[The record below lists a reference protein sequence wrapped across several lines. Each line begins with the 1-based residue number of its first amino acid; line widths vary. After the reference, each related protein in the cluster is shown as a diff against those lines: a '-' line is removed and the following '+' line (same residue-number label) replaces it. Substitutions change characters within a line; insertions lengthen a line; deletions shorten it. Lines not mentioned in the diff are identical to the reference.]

1 MHSAAHPPACQGRE
15 GERQRG
21 GRGASPGGPGGRSR
35 LAAGEASPGSLERAA
50 SGGGARGGSSAP
62 SRGPVPLGSRRR
74 RRAAAMP
81 RAGEAPADRGTAVLA
96 LALALALAG
105 SPGGGQHYDYYGW
118 QPEGLSHGRFYGREP
133 QCLDIPPDM
142 QLCRDVGYKRMRLPN
157 LLEHETMAE
166 AKQQA
171 SSWVPLL
178 AKQCHTDTQL
188 FLCSLFAPVCLD
200 RPVYPCRSLCE
211 VVRDSCAPVM
221 ESYGFP
227 WPEMLHCG
235 KFPSDHELCIA
246 VQFGNSKA
254 TPPPGKQEGHCNG
267 MGTHARHLPAV
278 CPHASG
284 DLHAGPPAEP
294 LHPHLFTPQS
304 RAWGSGQ
311 RPSVCRA
318 QVDAVSAAS
327 AALAGQPSLSWDAGT
342 LAPGQP
348 DTPLPAQSCPR
359 AVESR
364 ATLGA
369 ALGVNVG

>member
-1 MHSAAHPPACQGRE
+1 MPQAG
-15 GERQRG
+15 
-21 GRGASPGGPGGRSR
+21 SP
-35 LAAGEASPGSLERAA
+35 PGS
-50 SGGGARGGSSAP
+50 
-62 SRGPVPLGSRRR
+62 
-74 RRAAAMP
+74 
-81 RAGEAPADRGTAVLA
+81 RGTAL

-105 SPGGGQHYDYYGW
+105 SLGGGQHYDYYGW
-118 QPEGLSHGRFYGREP
+118 QPESQPHGRFYGREP

-171 SSWVPLL
+171 GSWVPLL

-246 VQFGNSKA
+246 VQFGNSKV
-254 TPPPGKQEGHCNG
+254 TPPPGKWEGCYNG
-267 MGTHARHLPAV
+267 MGMHV
-278 CPHASG
+278 
-284 DLHAGPPAEP
+284 EP
-294 LHPHLFTPQS
+294 LHTHPFTAQS
-304 RAWGSGQ
+304 TAQDTGGGQ
-311 RPSVCRA
+311 GLSVCNRA
-318 QVDAVSAAS
+318 GVGTVSALS
-327 AALAGQPSLSWDAGT
+327 GHHSLPRNAG
-342 LAPGQP
+342 
-348 DTPLPAQSCPR
+348 LPAACR
-359 AVESR
+359 AVP
-364 ATLGA
+364 G
-369 ALGVNVG
+369 

>member
-1 MHSAAHPPACQGRE
+1 
-15 GERQRG
+15 
-21 GRGASPGGPGGRSR
+21 
-35 LAAGEASPGSLERAA
+35 
-50 SGGGARGGSSAP
+50 
-62 SRGPVPLGSRRR
+62 
-74 RRAAAMP
+74 MP
-81 RAGEAPADRGTAVLA
+81 RAGEAAGGRGTAL

-157 LLEHETMAE
+157 LLEHESMAE

-294 LHPHLFTPQS
+294 LHPISSALKAGPGAVAKDPLSAGHKWMQYQQHQLLWLGSPRCPRTQAPWPQGSQTPHCLH
-304 RAWGSGQ
+304 RA
-311 RPSVCRA
+311 
-318 QVDAVSAAS
+318 
-327 AALAGQPSLSWDAGT
+327 
-342 LAPGQP
+342 APGQ
-348 DTPLPAQSCPR
+348 
-359 AVESR
+359 
-364 ATLGA
+364 
-369 ALGVNVG
+369 

>member
-1 MHSAAHPPACQGRE
+1 
-15 GERQRG
+15 
-21 GRGASPGGPGGRSR
+21 
-35 LAAGEASPGSLERAA
+35 
-50 SGGGARGGSSAP
+50 
-62 SRGPVPLGSRRR
+62 
-74 RRAAAMP
+74 MP
-81 RAGEAPADRGTAVLA
+81 RAGSPPAGWGMAR

-105 SPGGGQHYDYYGW
+105 SLGGGQHYDYYGW
-118 QPEGLSHGRFYGREP
+118 QPESLSHGRFYGREP

-142 QLCRDVGYKRMRLPN
+142 QLCHDVGYKRMRLPN

-254 TPPPGKQEGHCNG
+254 TPPPVVKMRIKEMTEENG
-267 MGTHARHLPAV
+267 ERRLVAAQKKKVLKLGPLKRKDTKKMVLYMRNASTCPCPQLDSLSGSFLVMGRKVGGRLLLLAV
-278 CPHASG
+278 YPWQKHNKEMKFAVKFMFSYPCPLYH
-284 DLHAGPPAEP
+284 P
-294 LHPHLFTPQS
+294 LLY
-304 RAWGSGQ
+304 G
-311 RPSVCRA
+311 
-318 QVDAVSAAS
+318 
-327 AALAGQPSLSWDAGT
+327 AGQH
-342 LAPGQP
+342 
-348 DTPLPAQSCPR
+348 
-359 AVESR
+359 
-364 ATLGA
+364 
-369 ALGVNVG
+369 

>member
-1 MHSAAHPPACQGRE
+1 AGSGRRAE
-15 GERQRG
+15 AMPQAG
-21 GRGASPGGPGGRSR
+21 SP
-35 LAAGEASPGSLERAA
+35 PGS
-50 SGGGARGGSSAP
+50 GS
-62 SRGPVPLGSRRR
+62 
-74 RRAAAMP
+74 
-81 RAGEAPADRGTAVLA
+81 TALLA
-96 LALALALAG
+96 LSLALAG
-105 SPGGGQHYDYYGW
+105 SLGGGQHYDYYGW
-118 QPEGLSHGRFYGREP
+118 QPENLHHGRFYGREP

-171 SSWVPLL
+171 GSWVPLL

-254 TPPPGKQEGHCNG
+254 TPPPVSKICTQCEMEHKADGMMEQMCSSDFVVKMRIKEMTEENG
-267 MGTHARHLPAV
+267 ERRLVAAQKKKVLKLGPLKRKDTKKMVLHMRNAGACPCPQLDSLSGSFLVMGRKVGGRLLLLAIYPWQKHNKEMKFAV
-278 CPHASG
+278 KFMFSYPCPLYH
-284 DLHAGPPAEP
+284 P
-294 LHPHLFTPQS
+294 LLY
-304 RAWGSGQ
+304 G
-311 RPSVCRA
+311 
-318 QVDAVSAAS
+318 
-327 AALAGQPSLSWDAGT
+327 AGQH
-342 LAPGQP
+342 
-348 DTPLPAQSCPR
+348 
-359 AVESR
+359 
-364 ATLGA
+364 
-369 ALGVNVG
+369 

>member
-1 MHSAAHPPACQGRE
+1 MQGFPGDVRGTQCLLPE
-15 GERQRG
+15 KGGLGPLG
-21 GRGASPGGPGGRSR
+21 GRASGGSGVAVGAGWRGAGGPALGGPCSWSR
-35 LAAGEASPGSLERAA
+35 LAAGEASPGSLEREA
-50 SGGGARGGSSAP
+50 SVGGAKGAGNHRP
-62 SRGPVPLGSRRR
+62 RSRPVPFQSRRQ
-74 RRAAAMP
+74 AAAMP
-81 RAGEAPADRGTAVLA
+81 RAGGPPGVPGSALLA
-96 LALALALAG
+96 LALWLAG

-118 QPEGLSHGRFYGREP
+118 QPESLLHGRFYGREP

-166 AKQQA
+166 VKQQA

-227 WPEMLHCG
+227 WPEMLHCS

-254 TPPPGKQEGHCNG
+254 TPPPGKQEGHCDG
-267 MGTHARHLPAV
+267 MRM
-278 CPHASG
+278 
-284 DLHAGPPAEP
+284 HAG
-294 LHPHLFTPQS
+294 HL
-304 RAWGSGQ
+304 
-311 RPSVCRA
+311 PSVCSHAAGDSHAPPSLHLLNRSTGRSRA
-318 QVDAVSAAS
+318 HMGIVP
-327 AALAGQPSLSWDAGT
+327 AALAT
-342 LAPGQP
+342 LAGYH
-348 DTPLPAQSCPR
+348 LLHR
-359 AVESR
+359 
-364 ATLGA
+364 G
-369 ALGVNVG
+369 

>member
-1 MHSAAHPPACQGRE
+1 
-15 GERQRG
+15 
-21 GRGASPGGPGGRSR
+21 
-35 LAAGEASPGSLERAA
+35 
-50 SGGGARGGSSAP
+50 
-62 SRGPVPLGSRRR
+62 
-74 RRAAAMP
+74 MP
-81 RAGEAPADRGTAVLA
+81 RAGGPPGGRGTALLA

-118 QPEGLSHGRFYGREP
+118 QPESLPHGRFYGREP

-246 VQFGNSKA
+246 VQFGNSKV

-267 MGTHARHLPAV
+267 MGMHADHLPAV
-278 CPHASG
+278 CPHAAR
-284 DLHAGPPAEP
+284 DPHAGSSCRAPTPPS
-294 LHPHLFTPQS
+294 LHPSKQGLGRWPRTLCLQQGTSGNSTSVISCCGWAPFTAQGTRHPGPRGPRRPAACTELPQS
-304 RAWGSGQ
+304 RGEQSSHGNSTGDEHGMRWELLGDTWQ
-311 RPSVCRA
+311 RCVPLLLGTIPAAKSILRLWLSASHYCHGVAVPSCRGG
-318 QVDAVSAAS
+318 DI
-327 AALAGQPSLSWDAGT
+327 T
-342 LAPGQP
+342 
-348 DTPLPAQSCPR
+348 
-359 AVESR
+359 
-364 ATLGA
+364 
-369 ALGVNVG
+369 

>member
-1 MHSAAHPPACQGRE
+1 
-15 GERQRG
+15 
-21 GRGASPGGPGGRSR
+21 
-35 LAAGEASPGSLERAA
+35 
-50 SGGGARGGSSAP
+50 
-62 SRGPVPLGSRRR
+62 
-74 RRAAAMP
+74 MP
-81 RAGEAPADRGTAVLA
+81 RAGSPPGSRGTALLA
-96 LALALALAG
+96 LWLALAG
-105 SPGGGQHYDYYGW
+105 SLGGGQHYDYYGW
-118 QPEGLSHGRFYGREP
+118 QPESLPHGRFYGREP

-171 SSWVPLL
+171 GSWVPLL

-254 TPPPGKQEGHCNG
+254 TPPPGKWEWYCNG
-267 MGTHARHLPAV
+267 MEMHV
-278 CPHASG
+278 K
-284 DLHAGPPAEP
+284 P
-294 LHPHLFTPQS
+294 LNSHPFTPQS
-304 RAWGSGQ
+304 AAQHTGVAQGL
-311 RPSVCRA
+311 SVC
-318 QVDAVSAAS
+318 
-327 AALAGQPSLSWDAGT
+327 
-342 LAPGQP
+342 
-348 DTPLPAQSCPR
+348 
-359 AVESR
+359 SR
-364 ATLGA
+364 AGWALYQLSLGTTHCPG
-369 ALGVNVG
+369 ALGSQLPTQNCRRIRSKRG

>member
-1 MHSAAHPPACQGRE
+1 MRRE
-15 GERQRG
+15 GVLPRG
-21 GRGASPGGPGGRSR
+21 
-35 LAAGEASPGSLERAA
+35 
-50 SGGGARGGSSAP
+50 
-62 SRGPVPLGSRRR
+62 
-74 RRAAAMP
+74 
-81 RAGEAPADRGTAVLA
+81 RGTAL

-105 SPGGGQHYDYYGW
+105 APGCGQHYDYYGW
-118 QPEGLSHGRFYGREP
+118 QPESLPHGRFYGREP

-171 SSWVPLL
+171 GSWVPLL

-246 VQFGNSKA
+246 VQFGNSKV
-254 TPPPGKQEGHCNG
+254 TPPPGKWEGHCDG
-267 MGTHARHLPAV
+267 MRMPEGHM
-278 CPHASG
+278 
-284 DLHAGPPAEP
+284 
-294 LHPHLFTPQS
+294 
-304 RAWGSGQ
+304 
-311 RPSVCRA
+311 
-318 QVDAVSAAS
+318 
-327 AALAGQPSLSWDAGT
+327 PSLSLQADGDSHAGSHSR
-342 LAPGQP
+342 P
-348 DTPLPAQSCPR
+348 PASPSLHPR
-359 AVESR
+359 ALALSAAGR
-364 ATLGA
+364 RWTLHCLACDWASLTAYGSQATSSMQRTIPE
-369 ALGVNVG
+369 